1 MLRVNAQV
9 SHPSL
14 RLLLNI
20 VLHDRVAYLIEAL
33 FNINQLVLVVVAD
46 EAVELLHELL
56 LGRKRM
62 VM

>member
-1 MLRVNAQV
+1 M
-9 SHPSL
+9 
-14 RLLLNI
+14 
-20 VLHDRVAYLIEAL
+20 LHDRVAYLIEAL